1 MRLKKRR
8 LPADYCR
15 FDSELFYAFVISS
28 SEATNRSGKL
38 VRQEI
43 GARLS
48 GVRNDMRS

>member
-28 SEATNRSGKL
+28 SEATNRSGKTGEAGDW
-38 VRQEI
+38 R
-43 GARLS
+43 ASFRCS
-48 GVRNDMRS
+48 